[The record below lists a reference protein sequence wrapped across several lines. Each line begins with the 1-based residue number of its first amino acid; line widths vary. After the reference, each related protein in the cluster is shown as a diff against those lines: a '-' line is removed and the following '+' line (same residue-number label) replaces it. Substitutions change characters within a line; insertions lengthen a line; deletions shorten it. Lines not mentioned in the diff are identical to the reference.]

1 MLLKYCMIR
10 FEGGEVQRIRI
21 VIPGGEHAAE
31 APGTLGPVEGGA
43 D

>member
-1 MLLKYCMIR
+1 MLLKYCTIR
-10 FEGGEVQRIRI
+10 FAGGEVQRIC
-21 VIPGGEHAAE
+21 VVLPGGEHAAE